1 MNRRTS
7 RSTSGERQE
16 VERKRNKAIGKKTY
30 KFKKLTLYKETKQNK
45 TIITRKK
52 KKLNEKEKEKKR
64 RENKKKTASAS
75 AHARQDY
82 KLSSRGIRLSG
93 FNCTRDGAYCPIS

>member
-52 KKLNEKEKEKKR
+52 KQNEKEKEKKR

-75 AHARQDY
+75 ARAT
-82 KLSSRGIRLSG
+82 RL
-93 FNCTRDGAYCPIS
+93 